1 VTTTKDSMCWLWK
14 VFYILKKT
22 WPWKPLKLLYGLFLM
37 GKITLLAYFTS
48 SPTIVLYLNLEEIY
62 SKLMKKCTGKV
73 LIHLF
78 QILELFHQFDALF
91 DFEDIYTKLMK
102 KCTGKVLLQFFQ
114 TFELFHQFGA
124 IFDFEDI
131 YTKLMKKWTGK

>member
-1 VTTTKDSMCWLWK
+1 MLAVKSILHIKKDMA
-14 VFYILKKT
+14 LKTVKT
-22 WPWKPLKLLYGLFLM
+22 VIWPFLM

-73 LIHLF
+73 LIQLF

-102 KCTGKVLLQFFQ
+102 KCTGKVLL
-114 TFELFHQFGA
+114 
-124 IFDFEDI
+124 
-131 YTKLMKKWTGK
+131 

>member
-1 VTTTKDSMCWLWK
+1 
-14 VFYILKKT
+14 
-22 WPWKPLKLLYGLFLM
+22 M

-73 LIHLF
+73 LLQLF
-78 QILELFHQFDALF
+78 QI
-91 DFEDIYTKLMK
+91 
-102 KCTGKVLLQFFQ
+102 
-114 TFELFHQFGA
+114 FELFHQFGA

-131 YTKLMKKWTGK
+131 YTKLMKKWTGKVFKSFSIYFNKEMYLFFINLVLYIRI